1 MSEFAWILVGVGSAI
16 GISVFVYILQVCV
29 KLFNNKNKIKKTLVQ
44 IKGQVDVKHDLL
56 KEYVEINRDS
66 IVEEKRVSINEKLNA
81 YNSQDD
87 KDIEILKEFNEV
99 YVDYMRSFDDS
110 LLNKQCDESEEK
122 INYIKEYYNELV
134 SFHNQYR
141 ATGINV
147 VFAKAF
153 SISDEKIY

>member
-1 MSEFAWILVGVGSAI
+1 M
-16 GISVFVYILQVCV
+16 
-29 KLFNNKNKIKKTLVQ
+29 
-44 IKGQVDVKHDLL
+44 L